1 MYIYYFGVWKNKK
14 SKICHELCH
23 IFINNQIK
31 GKSLIDIKLV
41 EGVCECISEQFILE
55 EGTISLRKKCAI
67 AFDVLNINT
76 CNILLKELDNIKKN
90 SDTYSLVTYNIVP
103 YIVKMI
109 INQIGLDGLLNRI
122 RKNKT
127 LKEVITNTFNGFE
140 KFWTILQESLM
151 EEINVREYNELYAQI
166 IMKQYENI
174 MEDISQDA
182 YSKLKIKFKNIYELL
197 NKEEYIL
204 VKKELTEF

>member
-1 MYIYYFGVWKNKK
+1 M
-14 SKICHELCH
+14 
-23 IFINNQIK
+23 
-31 GKSLIDIKLV
+31 
-41 EGVCECISEQFILE
+41 
-55 EGTISLRKKCAI
+55 RKKCAI